1 MVFGFPL
8 VGSVNS
14 GGNFTSGLVS
24 GLRGLRS
31 SSVGFK
37 SPLRFS
43 PATEAVW
50 CLTHQGGVIG
60 VVQAKLDALRAAIDL
75 PRFFGLIVT

>member
-1 MVFGFPL
+1 MVFGFSL

-14 GGNFTSGLVS
+14 GVNFTSGLVS

-37 SPLRFS
+37 SPLRFN

-50 CLTHQGGVIG
+50 CLTHQGGGVIG

-75 PRFFGLIVT
+75 FKAAS